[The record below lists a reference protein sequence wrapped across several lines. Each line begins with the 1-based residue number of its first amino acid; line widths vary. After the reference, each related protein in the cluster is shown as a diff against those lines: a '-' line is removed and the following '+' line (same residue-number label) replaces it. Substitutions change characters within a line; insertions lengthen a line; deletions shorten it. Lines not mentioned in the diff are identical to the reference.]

1 MAAGDLI
8 TTVLWEHEV
17 NGYLIGP
24 TWCVGNVT
32 GWLGK
37 RTKSADVELTL
48 ADGSVS
54 GPDFNGPRL
63 ITLDLYLD
71 PTISEDEADAF
82 DAAADLEAA
91 WVTATSDVQLHA
103 YLPTLGH
110 VYVVGRCRDLVI
122 DDYTQTPWGRLEA
135 QAFFYCGDPTIHT
148 VVAP

>member
-17 NGYLIGP
+17 NAYLIGP
-24 TWCVGNVT
+24 TWCVQNVT

-37 RTKSADVELTL
+37 RTKSADVEYTL
-48 ADGSVS
+48 ADGAVS
-54 GPDFNGPRL
+54 GPDYNTARL
-63 ITLDLYLD
+63 ITLNLYLD
-71 PTISEDEADAF
+71 PSTSLDEADAF
-82 DAAADLEAA
+82 DEAADLEAA
-91 WVTATSDVQLHA
+91 WVTSTTDVQLHA

-135 QAFFYCGDPTIHT
+135 QAFFYCADPTIH
-148 VVAP
+148 VVTP